1 MRANGPDAAQK
12 LTPARLRIDD
22 VPRGIMYMIAATFM
36 FALTASIAKYQVSQH
51 PVGEVMF
58 IRSAAGM
65 IVCLLIMLPQTG
77 FGVFRTKIAPAHVG
91 RGLSQAVSQ
100 TFTVMA
106 LGLMPLA
113 GAIAINFSAP
123 LWSAALS
130 VLVLRE
136 RLQPARAIV
145 LLVGFFGILIVVNPG
160 ADSLQLGAVYAL
172 ANAIMY
178 GGVTV
183 AVRGMTRT
191 ESANTLLA
199 WQMCMVCFFHSFL
212 LGFGT
217 DSPPLMDIAILSL
230 SGVTNAAGQ
239 FLWTRSLMLAPATAV
254 SPFYYLTLAWALII
268 GFVIWGDVPTTG
280 LIVGAA
286 IVVASALLLLRYER
300 KAKAA

>member
-36 FALTASIAKYQVSQH
+36 FALTASIAKYQVAQH

-77 FGVFRTKIAPAHVG
+77 FCLFRTKIAPEHVG